1 MLRRLTLVFTAG
13 LWAFAA
19 QTETPVAE
27 LVKLVRTALENH
39 DKDADLAKRLHKIKL
54 ADRLDYRVLDGLETE
69 GAGPKVRAEL
79 ERLRDASRTLPAPS
93 VYLSFPQDE
102 TPSVEDQRRI
112 VRETQQIA
120 LNYSRSLP
128 DFFCTESV
136 QRLDDSRGSLAV
148 RDSLEIKLTYFEGK
162 EDYRVLTVNGRP
174 NLKPLEDVGGSISRG
189 EFASM
194 LNSIFTGE
202 SKAVLQWDH
211 WTTVRGRV
219 AHVFKFRILPE
230 NSSYHISFKYQGRFA
245 SQGVKA
251 GQHGLVYIDRETN
264 QVLRIVGEADTIP
277 KGFPV
282 QYSSTVLDYDFTD
295 VGGRQFLLP
304 LRADVRMATD
314 RLHTR
319 NLVEFHGYRKFSG
332 ESTIT
337 FQ

>member
-19 QTETPVAE
+19 QNDTSVVE
-27 LVKLVRTALENH
+27 LVKLVRSSIEKH
-39 DKDADLAKRLHKIKL
+39 DNDADLAKALHRIKL
-54 ADRLDYRVLDGLETE
+54 ADRLDYRVLDALETE
-69 GAGPKVRAEL
+69 GVGPKARAEL

-93 VYLSFPQDE
+93 VHLSFPQE
-102 TPSVEDQRRI
+102 PMPPVEDQRRI

-128 DFFCTESV
+128 DFFCTEVV
-136 QRLDDSRGSLAV
+136 QRLDDSRGSLAI
-148 RDSLEIKLTYFEGK
+148 RDTLEIKLTYFEGK

-174 NLKPLEDVGGSISRG
+174 NLRPLEDVGGSISKG

-194 LNSIFTGE
+194 LNSIFTGD

-211 WTTVRGRV
+211 WTTVRGHV
-219 AHVFKFRILPE
+219 AHVFRFKILPE
-230 NSSYHISFKYQGRFA
+230 NSSYHISFRYQGRFA

-251 GQHGLVYIDRETN
+251 GQHGLVYIDRDTN

-282 QYSSTVLDYDFTD
+282 QYSSTVLDYDFVD

-304 LRADVRMATD
+304 LRADVRMSTD
-314 RLHTR
+314 RLNTR